1 MKRKTYNVIATTKPW
16 DFHYYKKKLGKNW
29 LIVNTNIK
37 LKKVLKKSIN
47 KIFFVHWSKIISSDI
62 LKNFCCIA
70 FHMTDLPYGRGGSPL
85 QNLILAGKKTTKI
98 TAFKM
103 TDKIDAG
110 PIYLKKKLKLEGR
123 AVEIFDNAKI
133 ITLKMIK
140 EINTKKITPKK
151 QIPSKI
157 MFKRL
162 TKKDNY
168 LNFNE
173 IKTINKFYDKIRM
186 VDAPTYPNAYFKNGK
201 FTFHFFNVK
210 KNRNIIYCSVKILKA

>member
-1 MKRKTYNVIATTKPW
+1 MKKKTFNIIATTKPW
-16 DFHYYKKKLGKNW
+16 DLHFYKKKLGKNW

-37 LKKVLKKSIN
+37 LKKVLKKPIN
-47 KIFFVHWSKIISSDI
+47 KIFFVHWSKIIPRNIID
-62 LKNFCCIA
+62 NFFCIA

-103 TDKIDAG
+103 IDKIDAG
-110 PIYLKKKLKLEGR
+110 PIYLKKKLKLNGR
-123 AVEIFDNAKI
+123 AIEIFNNAKI

-140 EINTKKITPKK
+140 EISAKEIIPKK
-151 QIPSKI
+151 QRQSKI

-186 VDAPTYPNAYFKNGK
+186 VDAPTYPNAHFKNGE
-201 FTFHFFNVK
+201 FSFHFSNVK
-210 KNRNIIYCSVKILKA
+210 KENNVIYCSVKILKS